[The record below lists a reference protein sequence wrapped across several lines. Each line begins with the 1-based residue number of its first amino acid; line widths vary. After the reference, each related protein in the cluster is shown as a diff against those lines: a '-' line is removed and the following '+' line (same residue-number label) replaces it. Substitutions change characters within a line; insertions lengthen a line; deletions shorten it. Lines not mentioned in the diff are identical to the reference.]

1 MGLVKR
7 HGVPRAKQ
15 VGTNIVRLETQAL
28 EADICGMESEEGD
41 DVSTGDAFRKQS
53 LGEKIRANGGVRV
66 GLV

>member
-1 MGLVKR
+1 M
-7 HGVPRAKQ
+7 
-15 VGTNIVRLETQAL
+15 ES
-28 EADICGMESEEGD
+28 DIGGMEAEEVD

>member
-1 MGLVKR
+1 MRV
-7 HGVPRAKQ
+7 
-15 VGTNIVRLETQAL
+15 ETQAL

-41 DVSTGDAFRKQS
+41 DVSTGDAFRKHS